1 MWVVVGLGNPG
12 RRYAETRHNLGFMV
26 VDALAAR
33 AAVRFVRHERYH
45 SAAAPCGGQS
55 VLLAKPHT
63 YVNRSG
69 EAVRALLA
77 QIEPAQAWLLVVADD
92 IHLPFGRLRLRPSGS
107 AGGHNG
113 LRSIETALGSS
124 AYARLRVGV
133 GAPQQAA
140 HWADHV
146 LGAFDEAES
155 AALPEVVAR
164 AANAVEQI
172 VSQGVE
178 RARPQ
183 INAPPPDPD

>member
-33 AAVRFVRHERYH
+33 AGVRFVRHERYH
-45 SAAAPCGGQS
+45 SAAAACAGQP
-55 VLLAKPHT
+55 VLLAKPRT

-77 QIEPAQAWLLVVADD
+77 QIEPAQGWLLVVADD

-113 LRSIETALGSS
+113 LRSIEAALGSS
-124 AYARLRVGV
+124 VYARLRVGV

-146 LGAFDEAES
+146 LGEFDAAER
-155 AALPEVVAR
+155 AALPDIVAR

-183 INAPPPDPD
+183 INAPPPDSD